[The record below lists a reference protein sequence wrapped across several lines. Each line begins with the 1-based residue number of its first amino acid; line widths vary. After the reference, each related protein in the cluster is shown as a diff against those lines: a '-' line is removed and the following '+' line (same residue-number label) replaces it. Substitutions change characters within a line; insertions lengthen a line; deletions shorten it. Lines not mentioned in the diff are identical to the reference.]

1 MDLKELK
8 TLWAEKGF
16 RPGKSLG
23 QNFLIDKN
31 VRDKIIDHLA
41 LRGDEIIIE
50 IGPGFGAMTFE
61 LASRCKKLIAI
72 DKDSRICEMMRPL
85 FEEKNIDLIEGDILD
100 QDLCAL
106 AGNGKVIIYGNI
118 PYNITT
124 PIIEKVIKDRR
135 CIKEAYLVAQDEYV
149 TRLVSGPGSKIYGSI
164 SCFVQFYTKPKKVF
178 KIKKNSFY
186 PAPKV
191 DSALLSMEVL
201 DEPSVSVKS
210 EELIF
215 KIIRKSF
222 SQRRKKI
229 INPLSKKLFLDMDR
243 EAWED
248 VFTQCDIDSS
258 NRAEDLSLEDYAKIA
273 NYISS

>member
-8 TLWAEKGF
+8 ILWTERGF

-31 VRDKIIDHLA
+31 VRDKIIDRLD
-41 LRGDEIIIE
+41 LEGDETIIE

-61 LASRCKKLIAI
+61 LASKCKKLIAI
-72 DKDSRICEMMRPL
+72 DKDSRICGVMRPL

-106 AGNGKVIIYGNI
+106 AHGKKLIVYGNI

-124 PIIEKVIKDRR
+124 PIIEKIIEYRR
-135 CIKEAYLVAQDEYV
+135 CIKRAYLVAQDEYV
-149 TRLVSGPGSKIYGSI
+149 TRITSGPGSKIYGSI
-164 SCFVQFYTKPKKVF
+164 SCFVQFYTRPEKIF

-186 PAPKV
+186 PVPKV

-201 DEPSVSVKS
+201 DEPSVKVKD
-210 EELIF
+210 EDLMF
-215 KIIRKSF
+215 KIIRKAF

-229 INPLSKKLFLDMDR
+229 INPLSKTSFLEKDR
-243 EAWED
+243 EAWEKI
-248 VFTQCDIDSS
+248 FTQCKISSS

-273 NYISS
+273 NFS